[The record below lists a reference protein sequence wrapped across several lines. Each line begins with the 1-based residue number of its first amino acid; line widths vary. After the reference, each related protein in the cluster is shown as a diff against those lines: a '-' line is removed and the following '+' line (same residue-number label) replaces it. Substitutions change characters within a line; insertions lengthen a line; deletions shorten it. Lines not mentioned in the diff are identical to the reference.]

1 MDASSPNPSSP
12 NSISQATFPS
22 SRRGFDQEK
31 VKAFLVAVAAEMQGV
46 IDENARLSSELDEAE
61 KRAVNLAEMDDEL
74 LQELLGEE
82 KARTLVSAREETRV
96 ERAEMR
102 ARLREIVEEADRH
115 VEQANLKI
123 ARLRESAR
131 LWAEETELHQRRLAE
146 QFDRAR
152 ALAADVVAVLD
163 PQSIAADVASIEE
176 MPTMASDA
184 LSDVFDGQSESVGES
199 AISSAESSSDES
211 ASDDGPSADVVPLFP
226 GRLFPGRQIETDD
239 ELDAVGISI
248 PRRDD
253 VIGSELAGVVR
264 SVKKAFADELDVV
277 LAALDGDDEKK
288 RRTPLPGPA
297 AYRKR
302 HVKLMAPAFTAA
314 AEAGAASL
322 CADLV
327 DGEGACSA
335 ADAVVDEQL
344 LSFVRGQVVQAIKD
358 HGDDQRAIVKSV
370 RAAYREVKGERVESA
385 LFAAMSVAYATAQ
398 LTSAAPGTKVKWV
411 AGGDDRPCAECEDN
425 TLAGTIALGDSFPTG
440 VAHPPG
446 HLGCQC
452 ELVLVDE

>member
-12 NSISQATFPS
+12 DSISQATFPS

-31 VKAFLVAVAAEMQGV
+31 VKAFLVAVAAEMQGA
-46 IDENARLSSELDEAE
+46 IDENARLLSELDEAE

-176 MPTMASDA
+176 MPMMASDA
-184 LSDVFDGQSESVGES
+184 LSDVFDGQSDGDGES
-199 AISSAESSSDES
+199 AVEGAESSSDES
-211 ASDDGPSADVVPLFP
+211 VIDDGPSAEVVPLFP
-226 GRLFPGRQIETDD
+226 GRQKETDD
-239 ELDAVGISI
+239 EFDEVGIST
-248 PRRDD
+248 PRLDE
-253 VIGSELAGVVR
+253 VISRELAAVVR
-264 SVKKAFADELDVV
+264 SVKKAFDDELDVV

-302 HVKLMAPAFTAA
+302 HVKLMTSAFKAA
-314 AEAGAASL
+314 AEAGAA
-322 CADLV
+322 DLGSDSV
-327 DGEGACSA
+327 DGEAACSA
-335 ADAVVDEQL
+335 AIAVVDEQL
-344 LSFVRGQVVQAIKD
+344 LSFVRGQVVQTIKD

-385 LFAAMSVAYATAQ
+385 LFAAMTAAYETAQ
-398 LTSAAPGTKVKWV
+398 
-411 AGGDDRPCAECEDN
+411 R
-425 TLAGTIALGDSFPTG
+425 
-440 VAHPPG
+440 
-446 HLGCQC
+446 
-452 ELVLVDE
+452 

>member
-12 NSISQATFPS
+12 DSISQATFPP
-22 SRRGFDQEK
+22 SRKGFDQER
-31 VKAFLVAVAAEMQGV
+31 VRAFLVAVAAEMQVV

-61 KRAVNLAEMDDEL
+61 RRAVNLAKMDDEL

-163 PQSIAADVASIEE
+163 PQSIVADVASIEE
-176 MPTMASDA
+176 MPMMASDA
-184 LSDVFDGQSESVGES
+184 LSDVFDGQSDGDGHGES
-199 AISSAESSSDES
+199 AVAGAESSSGEGVT
-211 ASDDGPSADVVPLFP
+211 DDGPSAEVVPLFP
-226 GRLFPGRQIETDD
+226 GRQRETEDVLVD
-239 ELDAVGISI
+239 VGIST
-248 PRRDD
+248 PRLDE
-253 VIGSELAGVVR
+253 VISSELAAVVR
-264 SVKKAFADELDVV
+264 SVKKAFDDELDVV

-302 HVKLMAPAFTAA
+302 HVKLMTSAFTAA
-314 AEAGAASL
+314 AEAGAADLGSESVDAEAA
-322 CADLV
+322 CA
-327 DGEGACSA
+327 A
-335 ADAVVDEQL
+335 AIAVVD
-344 LSFVRGQVVQAIKD
+344 
-358 HGDDQRAIVKSV
+358 
-370 RAAYREVKGERVESA
+370 
-385 LFAAMSVAYATAQ
+385 
-398 LTSAAPGTKVKWV
+398 
-411 AGGDDRPCAECEDN
+411 
-425 TLAGTIALGDSFPTG
+425 
-440 VAHPPG
+440 
-446 HLGCQC
+446 
-452 ELVLVDE
+452 

>member
-12 NSISQATFPS
+12 DSISQATFPS
-22 SRRGFDQEK
+22 SRKGFDQEK
-31 VKAFLVAVAAEMQGV
+31 VKTFLVAVAAEMQGV
-46 IDENARLSSELDEAE
+46 IDENARLSRELDEAE
-61 KRAVNLAEMDDEL
+61 KRAANLAEMDDEL

-123 ARLRESAR
+123 ARLRGSAR

-176 MPTMASDA
+176 MPTTASDA
-184 LSDVFDGQSESVGES
+184 LSDVFDGQSEGDGVS
-199 AISSAESSSDES
+199 AFAGAESSSGES
-211 ASDDGPSADVVPLFP
+211 VTDDGPSAEVVPLFP
-226 GRLFPGRQIETDD
+226 GRQRETDD
-239 ELDAVGISI
+239 ELDEVGIST
-248 PRRDD
+248 PRLDE

-264 SVKKAFADELDVV
+264 SVKKAFADELDSV

-302 HVKLMAPAFTAA
+302 HVKLMTSAFTAA
-314 AEAGAASL
+314 AEAGAA
-322 CADLV
+322 DLGSDSV
-327 DGEGACSA
+327 DGEAACA
-335 ADAVVDEQL
+335 AAIAVVDEQL
-344 LSFVRGQVVQAIKD
+344 LSFVRGQVMQTIKD

-385 LFAAMSVAYATAQ
+385 LFAAMTAAYETAQ
-398 LTSAAPGTKVKWV
+398 
-411 AGGDDRPCAECEDN
+411 R
-425 TLAGTIALGDSFPTG
+425 
-440 VAHPPG
+440 
-446 HLGCQC
+446 
-452 ELVLVDE
+452 